1 MKKQLKKI
9 LGVVFV
15 AVLIV
20 SVIPVQSVR
29 AENANSAPNGHK
41 HEWKYEYERDVLKAY
56 CISGEHADQCKYQ
69 GKDKALSVD
78 FSMPFY
84 IEEGTGSYAR
94 FTDEQLDEF
103 KKVTGSDVSITL
115 GCLGGKKSHLFKQLV
130 SPVTR
135 RLPRVTGRYYLRVE
149 SEAGVKNIT
158 FSIFSLDKY
167 QHR

>member
-41 HEWKYEYERDVLKAY
+41 HEWKYEYEGDVLKAY

-78 FSMPFY
+78 FTIPKFV
-84 IEEGTGSYAR
+84 TNANGSYVR

-103 KKVTGSDVSITL
+103 KKVTGSNVRISL
-115 GCLGGKKSHLFKQLV
+115 GILRGKTSLRLKQLG
-130 SPVTR
+130 SPVTK
-135 RLPRVTGRYYLRVE
+135 RLPRVAGHYYFRVE
-149 SEAGVKNIT
+149 SQAGEKNTT
-158 FSIFSLDKY
+158 FSIFSFD
-167 QHR
+167 